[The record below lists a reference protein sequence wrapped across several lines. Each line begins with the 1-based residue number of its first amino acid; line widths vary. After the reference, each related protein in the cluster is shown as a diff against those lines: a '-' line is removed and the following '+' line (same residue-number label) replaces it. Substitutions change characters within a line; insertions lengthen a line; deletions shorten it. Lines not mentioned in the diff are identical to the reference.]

1 MVVMEYR
8 VQYGLVRYC
17 TVKQRVFF
25 NKRTPFYFFLS
36 YNFFSIYA
44 IFACMKEQDIKKY
57 FDKMAPNRDK
67 WKKKSGYYY
76 SYLENFIS
84 FIVPENK
91 RVLEIGCGTGDLLFK
106 LKPSY
111 GLGVDISDKMIE
123 LAKGKNSN
131 PKIEFK
137 VGTTDNI
144 EGLFD
149 YIILSDL
156 IGYLPDIEEF
166 FRKLPQIMHP
176 QSKIIITQYSH
187 LWEPVLS
194 LASSANLRMP
204 ASLVQNWISLEDI
217 NNFCG

>member
-1 MVVMEYR
+1 
-8 VQYGLVRYC
+8 
-17 TVKQRVFF
+17 
-25 NKRTPFYFFLS
+25 
-36 YNFFSIYA
+36 
-44 IFACMKEQDIKKY
+44 MKEQDVKKY
-57 FDKMAPNRDK
+57 FDKMAPERDK

-106 LKPSY
+106 LKPSF
-111 GLGVDISDKMIE
+111 GLGVDISDSMIE

-137 VGTTDNI
+137 AGTIDDV

-149 YIILSDL
+149 YVILSDL
-156 IGYLPDIEEF
+156 IGYLPDIEDF
-166 FRKLPQIMHP
+166 FRKLSRIVHP
-176 QSKIIITQYSH
+176 QSKIVITQYSQ

-194 LASSANLRMP
+194 LASKT
-204 ASLVQNWISLEDI
+204 
-217 NNFCG
+217 